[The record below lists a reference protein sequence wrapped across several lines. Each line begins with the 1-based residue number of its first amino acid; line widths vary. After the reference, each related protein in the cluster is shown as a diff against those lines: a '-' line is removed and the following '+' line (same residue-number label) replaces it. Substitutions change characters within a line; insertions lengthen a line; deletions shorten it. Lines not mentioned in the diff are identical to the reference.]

1 MSWPLTSHLIE
12 FILCLECRKNK
23 CILLKLFDMVQHG
36 FGTLLKTIKSWT
48 KTFENKFPQQT
59 FWVKVKKKLNEKKK
73 KEFLQLQ
80 NPQIYIKKFANYIR
94 LIFQLTFMYLMILHF
109 RLDKTIER
117 NRTPE
122 NFGCLLWLYTGMQVF
137 IQGLHL

>member
-1 MSWPLTSHLIE
+1 M
-12 FILCLECRKNK
+12 
-23 CILLKLFDMVQHG
+23 
-36 FGTLLKTIKSWT
+36 
-48 KTFENKFPQQT
+48 
-59 FWVKVKKKLNEKKK
+59 KKK

-80 NPQIYIKKFANYIR
+80 NSQIYIKKFATYIR